1 MCVVRAES
9 EHRLFN
15 NDGSKHNKR
24 GSLNILTGTH
34 FAEGETSCDYDTKA
48 LEDEDLAVYTWGED
62 SYDGLG
68 DALDERGD
76 TFNDETFGGEEPI
89 GKDFDFTSQLQALP
103 SKQPPAQTIP
113 LSSPSPKALEPTA
126 TKQQSRHVP
135 QNGHNPDTSGSNSLE
150 ALWQQPAP
158 SMGYQQLH
166 LGHQSPMQD
175 YRSPVVG
182 HARSYAP
189 AKFSPFDDTGSQ
201 PTPKS
206 RPRTLQDIEAELRRQ
221 HAVISTHQPHGVPQP
236 KQQNDYYEP
245 SNRQMNQMIPNE
257 MAPYAAPDG
266 GSLTMNDVQRMLQAQ
281 HISEP
286 PYHQPM
292 MSQQQLQQQQYREQ
306 MIQLQMLQ
314 AQQQQLQQQRQLY
327 QQQQQP
333 QATAAMQHALE
344 QQMLLGETA
353 RHIGGANVEHLVRN
367 ERQVLREPRV
377 PHQAMRSVDHTPG
390 TSAMLDQE
398 QRSLLMGEAT
408 RKIMEAEMMEEKRR
422 RRAAKIARMAKH
434 NDLMTQ
440 SDKDF
445 ITRIQVSQLVTN
457 DPYAEDFYAQV
468 FSSFVR
474 SRLGGPE
481 GGQKSMLKF
490 ANGAGVGTG
499 VPGHRGAG
507 RRENAMARMQAQVE
521 KMISNARA
529 REHGKSSGTVNPA
542 LQGALGNV
550 SGRSNKA
557 APRQM
562 LQVSSNGATASPSFA
577 AALPVRTHE
586 EHHRVAQA
594 AGKLGREAMN
604 VDPSDTVTRK
614 APLTHRQAQI
624 AVESIYDS
632 LLAIEQMNRD
642 APPGDDIES
651 RGIWLVNI
659 CLKTESILKTYFQ
672 GRRPYFF
679 GRGDVVQIDDNGASG
694 NKMDVVREAHVLDD
708 LQGPT
713 SARWKQVSGETDAAL
728 IMLPSIISVLG
739 TASLRLLTGLLN
751 IMMGNGLLAVLQIV
765 KSQPGI
771 LLLTAFMSRVDQL
784 KHEDNSGTG
793 DDWVKWQSAFE
804 NFVNLLHGNITSLF
818 PSRRLASA
826 AASHPIPNIDLADQ
840 IVWQFLA
847 ALSAIG
853 TQQQQ
858 MSVVAEVREMIL
870 QNVQAVHNG
879 WVVDQ
884 DEAALKLANVD
895 ILLRAIGLDHT
906 MLIAPS

>member
-1 MCVVRAES
+1 MA
-9 EHRLFN
+9 FFGF
-15 NDGSKHNKR
+15 DA
-24 GSLNILTGTH
+24 SL
-34 FAEGETSCDYDTKA
+34 DTKA

-651 RGIWLVNI
+651 RGIWEGAHTSLVEEMWSRSMI
-659 CLKTESILKTYFQ
+659 MVPVETSDPHPFISLLALQKGKRLIPRIIRLLPEAKVTLLLVLFVACFHQ
-672 GRRPYFF
+672 
-679 GRGDVVQIDDNGASG
+679 
-694 NKMDVVREAHVLDD
+694 MDVVREAHVLDD